1 MIRRVSS
8 LVVRNPWVRK
18 AAVSTP
24 VIRDLA
30 WRFVAGEDL
39 DAGVAAVRVL
49 GTRGIRATLN
59 LVGTHVRDEAEA
71 VAAADAVVAS
81 LQRIR
86 AEGLDANVSVK
97 LTLIGLDVSEELCRS
112 QLRRVVDAAARLG
125 VFVWIDME
133 ESPYVDRTLRLFEE
147 AQAAHGSDAVGI
159 VLQSYLKH
167 RGGDVER
174 LAGAGA
180 RIRLVKG
187 GYWES
192 PEVVHRTRADVDRAF
207 FGDLE
212 TLLSRGRHPAIAT
225 HDGRAIAHARRVA
238 AEAGLAPRTFELQ
251 MLYGVRADLQQALA
265 RDGYAVRAYVPYGAR
280 WYEYALG
287 CIRRVPGG
295 ALRRLGERLLPGP
308 ATPGAERKGSPCSA
322 LPS

>member
-1 MIRRVSS
+1 MVRQLSS
-8 LVVRNPWVRK
+8 FVVRHPWVRK

-24 VIRDLA
+24 VVRDLA

-39 DAGVAAVRVL
+39 DAGVAAVRAL
-49 GTRGIRATLN
+49 GARGIRATLN
-59 LVGTHVRDEAEA
+59 LVGTHVRGEAEA

-81 LQRIR
+81 LHRIH

-97 LTLIGLDVSEELCRS
+97 LTLIGLDVAEDLCRS
-112 QLRRVVDAAARLG
+112 QLRRVLDAAARLG
-125 VFVWIDME
+125 VFVRIDME

-147 AQAAHGSDAVGI
+147 MQATHGPDSVGI

-167 RGGDVER
+167 RRGDLGR

-180 RIRLVKG
+180 CIRLVKG

-192 PEVVHRTRADVDRAF
+192 AEVVHRARADVDRAF

-212 TLLSRGRHPAIAT
+212 ALLPRGRRPAIAT
-225 HDGRAIAHARRVA
+225 HDGRAIARARKVA
-238 AEAGLAPRTFELQ
+238 SEAGLAPRSFELQ
-251 MLYGVRADLQQALA
+251 MLYGVRSDLQEALA
-265 RDGYAVRAYVPYGAR
+265 RDGYVVRAYVPYGAR
-280 WYEYALG
+280 WYEYVLG

-295 ALRRLGERLLPGP
+295 ALRRLGERFLPGP
-308 ATPGAERKGSPCSA
+308 SAPDEERRGLACFAPMK
-322 LPS
+322 